1 MWSSCEDRLQSQIQE
16 FLSNDDALS
25 RVRLD
30 YFSNCLEAVVRR
42 CSVEKMFL
50 EISQNPHQSL
60 FFNNVAGLRPDCF
73 TINISAE
80 QLLFQSN
87 QFNNAVIFVRAATSS
102 GQLFSWCSYFSGALL
117 LGVGRLS
124 AVFRA
129 ATFSGLLIFR
139 RANLFRVS
147 IPTGKFLLRGGNR
160 LRGIWSSGFRVGWRT
175 AGRVQLLFL
184 VTFLLV
190 LTKFSIWQGDWALS
204 YEGYHSIKSFGN
216 SYIPYL

>member
-1 MWSSCEDRLQSQIQE
+1 MWSSCGDRLQSQIQE

-25 RVRLD
+25 RVRRD

-42 CSVEKMFL
+42 CFVEKMFI

-60 FFNNVAGLRPDCF
+60 FFNKVTGLRPDCF

-80 QLLFQSN
+80 QLLSRGN
-87 QFNNAVIFVRAATSS
+87 QFNNAVIFARAATSS
-102 GQLFSWCSYFSGALL
+102 GQLLSWRSYFSGALL

-129 ATFSGLLIFR
+129 ASFSGLLIFR
-139 RANLFRVS
+139 GANLFGVS
-147 IPTGKFLLRGGNR
+147 MPTGGLFVRGGNQ
-160 LRGIWSSGFRVGWRT
+160 LQGIWSSGFRVGWRA
-175 AGRVQLLFL
+175 AGGVQLLFL
-184 VTFLLV
+184 GTFLLV
-190 LTKFSIWQGDWALS
+190 LTKFSFWQVDWALS
-204 YEGYHSIKSFGN
+204 YEGCHSMKSFGN